1 MASLS
6 GELSFYAK
14 KAMDE
19 APDMASDS
27 TSPPSAAGRKW
38 IDVDE
43 FMKAAIRM
51 QVRDIFSCKEIP
63 TAQKVLDACRKNI
76 PDLWQKVVTHVVDK
90 VETACW
96 KADALQEKMAE
107 QPIILLGEAD
117 TSSDSEPSVVDG
129 DDDY

>member
-1 MASLS
+1 
-6 GELSFYAK
+6 
-14 KAMDE
+14 MDRCRRVYE
-19 APDMASDS
+19 GSNQN
-27 TSPPSAAGRKW
+27 AGARYFF
-38 IDVDE
+38 E
-43 FMKAAIRM
+43 
-51 QVRDIFSCKEIP
+51 QEIP

-107 QPIILLGEAD
+107 QRIIPLGEAD
-117 TSSDSEPSVVDG
+117 TSSDSESSVVDS